1 MSQETSSDAVL
12 MENASRA
19 HQSQRKTVLG
29 LGVACVD
36 IIACVDTYPEPDE
49 KIRAESVQLFSGGN
63 VGNTLTAI
71 SRLGAVNTKV
81 LTKVGS
87 DPNGEVVLNDFRS
100 AMIDVKDVIISTSAA
115 TLLVYV
121 IVDKQARRTCIAS
134 PNEEELTQSEIVS
147 KLSIRS
153 QICGLTE
160 SCALFDNVQVR
171 HFDAAES
178 RQLSITENL
187 ICDYPTQP
195 SCSLFT
201 LILGTLKQLSFLPLK
216 QTGKKYSFPLMLRR
230 TDHS

>member
-1 MSQETSSDAVL
+1 MSREMSSDAVL
-12 MENASRA
+12 MKNASNA
-19 HQSQRKTVLG
+19 NQSQRKTILG

-71 SRLGAVNTKV
+71 SRLGAANAKV

-87 DPNGEVVLNDFRS
+87 DPNGELILSDFRN
-100 AMIDVKDVIISTSAA
+100 AMVDVEDVIISPTAP

-147 KLSIRS
+147 KLSISS
-153 QICGLTE
+153 QISVSTE
-160 SCALFDNVQVR
+160 SSALFDNVQV
-171 HFDAAES
+171 
-178 RQLSITENL
+178 
-187 ICDYPTQP
+187 
-195 SCSLFT
+195 
-201 LILGTLKQLSFLPLK
+201 
-216 QTGKKYSFPLMLRR
+216 YSF
-230 TDHS
+230 